1 MLIFFPSLNAFV
13 ATFFTGNLLATPI
26 EENFH
31 MFEMPPFSVDNH
43 SSLVSLHFYACKA
56 QRVVSVGLFW
66 FSFMSF
72 SYNGVYFLWQT
83 FSSA

>member
-43 SSLVSLHFYACKA
+43 SSLAGISA
-56 QRVVSVGLFW
+56 
-66 FSFMSF
+66 
-72 SYNGVYFLWQT
+72 FLCM
-83 FSSA
+83 